1 MMRRQRRR
9 EQHVRQTYNDTAAR
23 YEQTDE
29 GLLEPETPT
38 ERTHKTQQKAIVEA
52 TSANAAANAW
62 RKALP
67 KGPYGINVARTGRH
81 AVCYGAGG
89 RVEVLDL
96 HRNVR
101 TAEVRCGEVCRAATF
116 LHDETMVA
124 VAQRKYVYVYDQ
136 DGAEVHRMAKHLEPE
151 HLSYLPFHFLLAS
164 AGHAGW
170 LKYNDVSTGQ
180 FVAEHNTKAGAP
192 RSLAQNPQTAVLC
205 LGHGNGVCSLWSPA
219 QSKPLA
225 RLLCHRGAV
234 PRSVLFTPSPRRRPG
249 RVGAP
254 LRHHR
259 SAAPAASGPSENT
272 RPPRHRCDT
281 PEPRRPARR
290 QSVREQDNNNNKRRS
305 TPSRARSTGPTSRRA
320 VLMDL

>member
-9 EQHVRQTYNDTAAR
+9 EQHVRQTYNETQTR
-23 YEQTDE
+23 YEQTDG
-29 GLLEPETPT
+29 GLLEPETPI
-38 ERTHKTQQKAIVEA
+38 ERTHKTQQKVIVEA

-67 KGPYGINVARTGRH
+67 KGPYGVNVARTGRH

-101 TAEVRCGEVCRAATF
+101 TAEIRCGEVCRAATF

-180 FVAEHNTKAGAP
+180 FVAEHNTRAGAP

-205 LGHGNGVCSLWSPA
+205 MGHGNGVCSLWSPA

-234 PRSVLFTPSPRRRPG
+234 LIQR
-249 RVGAP
+249 P
-254 LRHHR
+254 LRHR
-259 SAAPAASGPSENT
+259 
-272 RPPRHRCDT
+272 RDT
-281 PEPRRPARR
+281 
-290 QSVREQDNNNNKRRS
+290 STHRS
-305 TPSRARSTGPTSRRA
+305 TPLRARSTGPTSRRA

>member
-1 MMRRQRRR
+1 M
-9 EQHVRQTYNDTAAR
+9 RQTYNETATR

-38 ERTHKTQQKAIVEA
+38 ERTHKTQQKVIVEA

-67 KGPYGINVARTGRH
+67 KGPYGVNVARTGRH

-101 TAEVRCGEVCRAATF
+101 TAEIRCGEVCRAATF

-180 FVAEHNTKAGAP
+180 FVAEHNTRAGAP
-192 RSLAQNPQTAVLC
+192 RSLAQNPQTAVVC
-205 LGHGNGVCSLWSPA
+205 IGHGNGVCSLWSPA

-234 PRSVLFTPSPRRRPG
+234 LIQCPFVPF
-249 RVGAP
+249 
-254 LRHHR
+254 
-259 SAAPAASGPSENT
+259 
-272 RPPRHRCDT
+272 
-281 PEPRRPARR
+281 
-290 QSVREQDNNNNKRRS
+290 
-305 TPSRARSTGPTSRRA
+305 
-320 VLMDL
+320 

>member
-38 ERTHKTQQKAIVEA
+38 ERTHKTQQKAIVDA

-81 AVCYGAGG
+81 AVAFGTGG

-205 LGHGNGVCSLWSPA
+205 MGHGNGVCSLWSPA

-234 PRSVLFTPSPRRRPG
+234 LIQCPSVRTPSTRRRLG
-249 RVGAP
+249 RV
-254 LRHHR
+254 
-259 SAAPAASGPSENT
+259 
-272 RPPRHRCDT
+272 
-281 PEPRRPARR
+281 
-290 QSVREQDNNNNKRRS
+290 
-305 TPSRARSTGPTSRRA
+305 
-320 VLMDL
+320 

>member
-9 EQHVRQTYNDTAAR
+9 EQHVRQTYNETATR

-38 ERTHKTQQKAIVEA
+38 ERTHKTQQKVIVEA

-67 KGPYGINVARTGRH
+67 KGPYGVNVARTGRH

-101 TAEVRCGEVCRAATF
+101 TAEIRCGEVCRAATF

-180 FVAEHNTKAGAP
+180 FVAEHNTRAGAP

-234 PRSVLFTPSPRRRPG
+234 LIQR
-249 RVGAP
+249 P
-254 LRHHR
+254 LRHR
-259 SAAPAASGPSENT
+259 RDTLPRIG
-272 RPPRHRCDT
+272 RHRRVRVRRDL
-281 PEPRRPARR
+281 PRDGRC
-290 QSVREQDNNNNKRRS
+290 
-305 TPSRARSTGPTSRRA
+305 
-320 VLMDL
+320 

>member
-1 MMRRQRRR
+1 M
-9 EQHVRQTYNDTAAR
+9 RQTYNDTAAR

-38 ERTHKTQQKAIVEA
+38 ERTHKTQQKAIVDA

-67 KGPYGINVARTGRH
+67 KGPYGVNVARTGRH

-170 LKYNDVSTGQ
+170 SLPVWNQIS
-180 FVAEHNTKAGAP
+180 GAP
-192 RSLAQNPQTAVLC
+192 R
-205 LGHGNGVCSLWSPA
+205 
-219 QSKPLA
+219 
-225 RLLCHRGAV
+225 HRRDV
-234 PRSVLFTPSPRRRPG
+234 VSV
-249 RVGAP
+249 
-254 LRHHR
+254 
-259 SAAPAASGPSENT
+259 AAS
-272 RPPRHRCDT
+272 
-281 PEPRRPARR
+281 ARWR
-290 QSVREQDNNNNKRRS
+290 DFHTGSRTWRTSAYKRGTAS
-305 TPSRARSTGPTSRRA
+305 SSSPT
-320 VLMDL
+320 

>member
-29 GLLEPETPT
+29 GLLEPETPI
-38 ERTHKTQQKAIVEA
+38 ERTHKTQQKVIVEA

-101 TAEVRCGEVCRAATF
+101 TAEIRCGEVCRAATF

-180 FVAEHNTKAGAP
+180 FVAEHNTRAGAP

-205 LGHGNGVCSLWSPA
+205 MGHGNGVCSLWSPA

-234 PRSVLFTPSPRRRPG
+234 FTQRPFYAI
-249 RVGAP
+249 AP
-254 LRHHR
+254 
-259 SAAPAASGPSENT
+259 T
-272 RPPRHRCDT
+272 RFH
-281 PEPRRPARR
+281 A
-290 QSVREQDNNNNKRRS
+290 
-305 TPSRARSTGPTSRRA
+305 
-320 VLMDL
+320 

>member
-1 MMRRQRRR
+1 MQAAHTAREHRIARVPYAVSAALRRRRRARKGCASSTSTKKATMMRRQRRR
-9 EQHVRQTYNDTAAR
+9 EQHVRQTYNETATR
-23 YEQTDE
+23 YEQTDG
-29 GLLEPETPT
+29 GLLEPETPI
-38 ERTHKTQQKAIVEA
+38 ERTHKTQQRAIVEA

-67 KGPYGINVARTGRH
+67 KGPYGVNVARTGRH

-101 TAEVRCGEVCRAATF
+101 TSEVRCGEVCRAATF

-180 FVAEHNTKAGAP
+180 FVAEHNTRAGAP

-234 PRSVLFTPSPRRRPG
+234 FTQRPFYAI
-249 RVGAP
+249 AP
-254 LRHHR
+254 
-259 SAAPAASGPSENT
+259 T
-272 RPPRHRCDT
+272 RFH
-281 PEPRRPARR
+281 A
-290 QSVREQDNNNNKRRS
+290 
-305 TPSRARSTGPTSRRA
+305 
-320 VLMDL
+320 